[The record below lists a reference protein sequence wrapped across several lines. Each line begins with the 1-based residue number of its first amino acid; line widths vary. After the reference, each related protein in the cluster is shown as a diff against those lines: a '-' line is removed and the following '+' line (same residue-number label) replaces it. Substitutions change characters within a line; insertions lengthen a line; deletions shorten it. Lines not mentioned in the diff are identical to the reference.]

1 MQEAIFTESHLTAEA
16 LACRWSMTPHTLGQ
30 WRWKGH
36 GPRFFKLGGKVLYR
50 HEEIDKFE
58 TYSSQLT
65 TADAEDLR
73 FLCIDLESLIATK
86 EEEKVM
92 DP

>member
-1 MQEAIFTESHLTAEA
+1 MQAEILDDAHLTSDI
-16 LACRWSMTPHTLGQ
+16 LAGRWSMTVHTLGQ

-36 GPRFFKLGGKVLYR
+36 GPRFFKLGSKVLYR
-50 HEEIDKFE
+50 QTEIEKFE
-58 TYSSQLT
+58 ADIPQLT
-65 TADAEDLR
+65 TADAQDLR

-86 EEEKVM
+86 EEEKAM